1 MILSRLPTRFGT
13 RGDNPLDNP
22 LGLGGYP
29 MFNPAIF
36 PQAELGGA
44 GTQIV
49 LKKGDVI
56 VLMRW

>member
-1 MILSRLPTRFGT
+1 
-13 RGDNPLDNP
+13 
-22 LGLGGYP
+22 

-49 LKKGDVI
+49 LKNGDVI